1 MNELLSP
8 ARSFEDIPPAEF
20 IEFGEI
26 IGISLSS
33 STNGLTHGIHR
44 YPAKYIP
51 QIPRWAIR
59 EYSDKGDLVV
69 DPFSGSGT
77 TTLEAIAQSRNG
89 AGVDLDPLAC
99 LIAEAKVTPVSPER
113 LERLMQQL
121 LVKASRHPGQP
132 RLPLPDIK
140 NFGHWFSQDAWSS
153 LQSIRNAIAEIEASV
168 DERRFMLTIF
178 SSILRAVS
186 NADDQSQKTYVSGT
200 LKKTPPPVIPTFEKS
215 FRKALAGV
223 SELASLEGRG
233 LASIYNQSATD
244 LPFNDKSVDLIV
256 TSPPYLDSVDYMY
269 NMMLEYFW
277 LGADL
282 GIDSRREFNARRRSY
297 IGAKNAPSQALPD
310 LVKDLVDENEVPTY
324 RRDVL
329 GPYFSAMD
337 SHFAE
342 AARVLKD
349 GGRYVLVV
357 GNSRTKGE
365 MLPLHDAL
373 NALASTSGLLVE
385 HAFGYRVRRHYMKF
399 PRKGRG
405 GIILMD
411 WVITLRKGAK
421 AVSSPTR
428 LPMIDGQLHPD
439 AVAH

>member
-8 ARSFEDIPPAEF
+8 ARSFEDFPPAEF

-26 IGISLSS
+26 LGISLSS

-59 EYSDKGDLVV
+59 EYSNKGDLVV

-77 TTLEAIAQSRNG
+77 TALEAIAQSRNG

-99 LIAEAKVTPVSPER
+99 LIAEAKVTPVSPGR

-121 LVKASRHPGQP
+121 LVKALRHPGQP
-132 RLPLPDIK
+132 ILPLPDIK
-140 NFGHWFSQDAWSS
+140 NFGHWFSQEAWSS
-153 LQSIRNAIAEIEASV
+153 LQSIRKAIAEIEASV

-178 SSILRAVS
+178 SSILRTVS

-215 FRKALAGV
+215 FRKALTGV
-223 SELASLEGRG
+223 SELASLESRG
-233 LASIYNQSATD
+233 LASIYNESATD
-244 LPFNDKSVDLIV
+244 LPFEDKSVDLIV

-277 LGADL
+277 LGTDL
-282 GIDSRREFNARRRSY
+282 GINSRREFNARRRSY
-297 IGAKNAPSQALPD
+297 IGAKNAPSQTLPD
-310 LVKDLVDENEVPTY
+310 SVKDLVDENEVPTY

-329 GPYFSAMD
+329 GPYFSSME

-349 GGRYVLVV
+349 GGRYVLVI

-373 NALASTSGLLVE
+373 IALASTSGLLVE

-411 WVITLRKGAK
+411 WVITLRKGVK

-439 AVAH
+439 AVAY